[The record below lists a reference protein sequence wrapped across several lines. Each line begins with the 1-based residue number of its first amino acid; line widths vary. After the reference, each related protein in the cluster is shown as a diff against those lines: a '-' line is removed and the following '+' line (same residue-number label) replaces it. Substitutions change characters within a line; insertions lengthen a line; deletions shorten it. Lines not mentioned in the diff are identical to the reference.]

1 MRVGPR
7 ETMTWELQTL
17 DAAGKPISAEA
28 SLALVDKA
36 VLSLAD
42 DAAGSMMDR
51 FYRERGLGVT
61 TGATLVVNVDRLVAQ
76 LATGG
81 KGGGGGGGNGG
92 ELTVRREFPDTAYWN
107 ATVKTGADGKA
118 TVELALPDNLT
129 TWTMDARAITA
140 ATQVGQAKADV
151 IATKELLVRP
161 VLPRFFIEGD
171 KAEIAAIVHNNTKD
185 EVEVEVKLRADGLQI
200 AAATKRNATIK
211 AGDTA
216 KVTWPVTVQ
225 TAADQVTVLMS
236 AVENPQSAISRP
248 QSDAVETTLPVH
260 RYSTPAVVGS
270 SGQVG
275 PNESRLELFRLPPN
289 ADPTRG
295 ELVVKLEPS
304 LAAGMLGSLDYL
316 EHYPYEC
323 TEQTVSR
330 FLPNVVTFEAL
341 QKLGISRPELAIP
354 LAQQVGVGLQRLYAG
369 QHVDGGW
376 GWWAKDAS
384 DPTVSSYVV
393 LGMARAKQ
401 ASFTVDPTALDR
413 GIRYLKSQLRAPAG
427 LKPWELNQQALMLYA
442 LAEAGAAEPN
452 RAGALYERREALSL
466 YGKATLALAFG
477 LIDDAASKTRIR
489 TLLADITSKAIT
501 SGTATHWEEAWL
513 DSRNMN
519 TDSRTTAIIID
530 ALARLDPKH
539 SLAPNAVRWLMG
551 ARQAD
556 HWETTQESA
565 WATMGLTDWM
575 AATGELEGDYTWKV
589 LLNDG
594 LLGQGQ
600 VKPATVGQVTTLQ
613 ADIAVLLAD
622 QTNALLIQRGQAAD
636 QTGKGQLYTTTHLK
650 TYEPVAQVEPLDRG
664 VIVSREYRLADC
676 GLPSADGLPQ
686 PKTGKQAVE
695 CPLITG
701 AKVGDVIDVRL
712 NIVAPQQLYYLIV
725 EDPLPA
731 GTEAI
736 DTSLRT
742 TSSTAQGPEMQ
753 RVAPG
758 AKGTSGAQD
767 WRWNNWWTPTHVD
780 LRDEKT
786 ALFATSLEPGSYEF
800 RYQIRA
806 SLPGEFLTL
815 PPTAYQMYHPEVW
828 GRGAGSVF
836 AVTE

>member
-1 MRVGPR
+1 M
-7 ETMTWELQTL
+7 
-17 DAAGKPISAEA
+17 
-28 SLALVDKA
+28 
-36 VLSLAD
+36 
-42 DAAGSMMDR
+42 
-51 FYRERGLGVT
+51 
-61 TGATLVVNVDRLVAQ
+61 
-76 LATGG
+76 
-81 KGGGGGGGNGG
+81 
-92 ELTVRREFPDTAYWN
+92 
-107 ATVKTGADGKA
+107 
-118 TVELALPDNLT
+118 
-129 TWTMDARAITA
+129 
-140 ATQVGQAKADV
+140 
-151 IATKELLVRP
+151 
-161 VLPRFFIEGD
+161 
-171 KAEIAAIVHNNTKD
+171 
-185 EVEVEVKLRADGLQI
+185 
-200 AAATKRNATIK
+200 
-211 AGDTA
+211 
-216 KVTWPVTVQ
+216 
-225 TAADQVTVLMS
+225 
-236 AVENPQSAISRP
+236 
-248 QSDAVETTLPVH
+248 
-260 RYSTPAVVGS
+260 
-270 SGQVG
+270 
-275 PNESRLELFRLPPN
+275 
-289 ADPTRG
+289 
-295 ELVVKLEPS
+295 KLEPS

-316 EHYPYEC
+316 EHFPYEC

-330 FLPNVVTFEAL
+330 FLPNVVTFQAL
-341 QKLGISRPELAIP
+341 QKLGISRPELATP

-384 DPTVSSYVV
+384 DPTISSYVV
-393 LGMARAKQ
+393 LGLAKAKQ
-401 ASFTVDPTALDR
+401 AGFTVDPTALDR
-413 GIRYLKSQLRAPAG
+413 AIRYLKSQLAAPSG
-427 LKPWELNQQALMLYA
+427 LKPWQLNQQAFMLYA

-477 LIDDAASKTRIR
+477 LIDDAASKTRIQ

-501 SGTATHWEEAWL
+501 SGTSTHWEEAWL

-519 TDSRTTAIIID
+519 TDTRTTAIVID
-530 ALARLDPKH
+530 ALARLDPKN

-565 WATMGLTDWM
+565 WAIMALTDWM
-575 AATGELEGDYTWKV
+575 AATGELEGDYSWKV

-600 VKPATVGQVTTLQ
+600 VKPATVGEVTTLQ
-613 ADIAVLLAD
+613 ADIAKLLAD

-636 QTGKGQLYTTTHLK
+636 QTGKGQLYYTTHLK
-650 TYEPVAQVEPLDRG
+650 TYEPVEQVEPLDRG

-676 GLPSADGLPQ
+676 GLPQ
-686 PKTGKQAVE
+686 PKPGDKPGRQRPQAE
-695 CPLITG
+695 CPPITQ

-742 TSSTAQGPEMQ
+742 TSSTAQGPEVQ
-753 RVAPG
+753 QVKPG
-758 AKGTSGAQD
+758 AQGQPAAKD

-786 ALFATSLEPGSYEF
+786 ALFATWLEPGSYEF

-828 GRGAGSVF
+828 GRGAGGTFTV
-836 AVTE
+836 AE

>member
-1 MRVGPR
+1 MR
-7 ETMTWELQTL
+7 
-17 DAAGKPISAEA
+17 
-28 SLALVDKA
+28 
-36 VLSLAD
+36 
-42 DAAGSMMDR
+42 
-51 FYRERGLGVT
+51 
-61 TGATLVVNVDRLVAQ
+61 
-76 LATGG
+76 
-81 KGGGGGGGNGG
+81 
-92 ELTVRREFPDTAYWN
+92 
-107 ATVKTGADGKA
+107 
-118 TVELALPDNLT
+118 
-129 TWTMDARAITA
+129 RAITA

-151 IATKELLVRP
+151 IATKDLLVRP

-185 EVEVEVKLRADGLQI
+185 EVKVEVKLRADGLQI
-200 AAATKRNATIK
+200 GAATEQNVTIK

-236 AVENPQSAISRP
+236 AVENPQSAIRNP
-248 QSDAVETTLPVH
+248 QSDAVEITLPVH
-260 RYSTPAVVGS
+260 RYTTPAVVGS

-330 FLPNVVTFEAL
+330 FLPNVVTFQAL
-341 QKLGISRPELAIP
+341 QKLGISRPELATP

-401 ASFTVDPTALDR
+401 AGFTVDPTALDR
-413 GIRYLKSQLRAPAG
+413 GIRFLKSQLRAPTG

-477 LIDDAASKTRIR
+477 LIDDAASKTRIQ

-501 SGTATHWEEAWL
+501 SGTSTHWEEAWL

-519 TDSRTTAIIID
+519 TDTRTTAIIID

-565 WATMGLTDWM
+565 WAIMALTDWM

-589 LLNDG
+589 LLND
-594 LLGQGQ
+594 
-600 VKPATVGQVTTLQ
+600 A
-613 ADIAVLLAD
+613 
-622 QTNALLIQRGQAAD
+622 
-636 QTGKGQLYTTTHLK
+636 
-650 TYEPVAQVEPLDRG
+650 
-664 VIVSREYRLADC
+664 
-676 GLPSADGLPQ
+676 
-686 PKTGKQAVE
+686 
-695 CPLITG
+695 
-701 AKVGDVIDVRL
+701 
-712 NIVAPQQLYYLIV
+712 
-725 EDPLPA
+725 PA
-731 GTEAI
+731 GT
-736 DTSLRT
+736 
-742 TSSTAQGPEMQ
+742 G
-753 RVAPG
+753 
-758 AKGTSGAQD
+758 
-767 WRWNNWWTPTHVD
+767 
-780 LRDEKT
+780 
-786 ALFATSLEPGSYEF
+786 
-800 RYQIRA
+800 
-806 SLPGEFLTL
+806 PGET
-815 PPTAYQMYHPEVW
+815 
-828 GRGAGSVF
+828 GDRRRR
-836 AVTE
+836 

>member
-1 MRVGPR
+1 M
-7 ETMTWELQTL
+7 
-17 DAAGKPISAEA
+17 
-28 SLALVDKA
+28 
-36 VLSLAD
+36 
-42 DAAGSMMDR
+42 
-51 FYRERGLGVT
+51 
-61 TGATLVVNVDRLVAQ
+61 
-76 LATGG
+76 
-81 KGGGGGGGNGG
+81 
-92 ELTVRREFPDTAYWN
+92 RREFPDTAYWN

-118 TVELALPDNLT
+118 TVELTLPDNLT
-129 TWTMDARAITA
+129 TWTMDGRAITA
-140 ATQVGQAKADV
+140 KTQVGQAKADV
-151 IATKELLVRP
+151 IATKDLLVRP

-185 EVEVEVKLRADGLQI
+185 EVKVEVKLRADGLQI
-200 AAATKRNATIK
+200 GAATEQNATIK

-225 TAADQVTVLMS
+225 TAADQVTVQMS
-236 AVENPQSAISRP
+236 AVQTPQSAIGNPTPLRSGDYSP
-248 QSDAVETTLPVH
+248 QSDAVEITLPVH
-260 RYSTPAVVGS
+260 RYTTPAVVGS

-295 ELVVKLEPS
+295 ELLVKLEPS

-330 FLPNVVTFEAL
+330 FLPNVVTFQAL
-341 QKLGISRPELAIP
+341 QKLGISRPELATP

-401 ASFTVDPTALDR
+401 AGFTVDPTALDR
-413 GIRYLKSQLRAPAG
+413 GIRFLKSQLRAPTG

-477 LIDDAASKTRIR
+477 LIDDAASKTRIQ

-501 SGTATHWEEAWL
+501 SGTSTHWEEAWL
-513 DSRNMN
+513 DTRNMN
-519 TDSRTTAIIID
+519 TDTRTTAIIID

-565 WATMGLTDWM
+565 WAIMGLTDWM

-589 LLNDG
+589 LLNDA
-594 LLGQGQ
+594 LMGQGQ
-600 VKPATVGQVTTLQ
+600 VKPATVGEVTTLQ
-613 ADIAVLLAD
+613 ADIAKLLAD

-636 QTGKGQLYTTTHLK
+636 QTGKGQLYYTTHLK

-686 PKTGKQAVE
+686 PKPGEKSSAQAE
-695 CPLITG
+695 CPPITG

-742 TSSTAQGPEMQ
+742 TSSTAQGPEVQ
-753 RVAPG
+753 QVKPG
-758 AKGTSGAQD
+758 AQGQAAAKD

-786 ALFATSLEPGSYEF
+786 ALFATWLEPGSYEF

-828 GRGAGSVF
+828 GRGAGGTFTV
-836 AVTE
+836 AP